1 MESNPPHHW
10 PLHVCLKENAVNS
23 VKSWCAFFALAV
35 SSLFAVAGARAQNGN
50 SVSFPWMNTT
60 LTPDERAGLVL
71 NELTLDEKILLI
83 HGQGSPFGG
92 TNPNA
97 YLSNGG
103 DGFSLGV
110 PRLGIPPL
118 QMIGSAYGV
127 RFSAM
132 NGRYSTALPSNLAST
147 ATWDPEDACEYGA
160 LIGREERAQGY
171 NMSLAGGV
179 NLARELRNG
188 RNFEY
193 HGEDPILAGTIV
205 GHRVR
210 CEQEQHIIGELKH
223 YAVNDQES
231 GRGLVDSIIGV
242 RAMRETDL
250 LAFEIGNSIGH
261 PGAVMCSYN
270 AVNGDYACENKYL
283 LTDVLKKDWKFKGF
297 VLSDWGGTHST
308 AKASAAGLDME
319 QPDEKYYG
327 AAMKKAVL
335 DGQVPVAELDDHVR
349 RILRTEFAGGIIDF
363 PIRKGVVNAE
373 EGLIIARHHAEQS
386 TVLLRNAHGLL
397 PLDRAKVRSIAIIG
411 SHADIGMISGG
422 GSAQVDPQGS
432 FISPVRQKDLH
443 KDAVWFPTSPLK
455 AIAALAP
462 GAQVRFASG
471 DDPAAAAALAKE
483 SEVTVVFAYQW
494 THEAYDLPSLSLPD
508 KQDDLIEQVAAANA
522 NTIVV
527 LETGTA
533 VTMPW
538 ADRVSGI
545 LEAWYAGSKG
555 ADAVANILFGEVNPS
570 AKLPITFPL
579 SEADLPH
586 PQLTVPSAEAKA
598 PGAEMR
604 TGVARP
610 TFSVHYDEG
619 LKVGYKWFDAENKPV
634 LFPFGF
640 GLSYTTY
647 SYSDLKVTPDSRIG
661 DGPTAVSFQVK
672 NTGSRAGVEIAQVY
686 ASLPASAGEPPHR
699 LVGWSRVALKPGES
713 RRVTVTVD
721 AKYLSVFD
729 EDKNGWKLIPGSY
742 DFRVGSSS
750 RNFGLTAEVFL
761 H

>member
-1 MESNPPHHW
+1 MNR
-10 PLHVCLKENAVNS
+10 
-23 VKSWCAFFALAV
+23 VKIWSAFFSLIA
-35 SSLFAVAGARAQNGN
+35 SSLFAVAAACAQNG
-50 SVSFPWMNTT
+50 SPASFPWMNTA

-71 NELTLDEKILLI
+71 KELTLDEKILLI

-127 RFSAM
+127 RFSAV

-147 ATWDPEDACEYGA
+147 ASWDPESACEYGA

-171 NMSLAGGV
+171 DMSLAGGV

-210 CEQEQHIIGELKH
+210 CEQAQHIIGELKH

-231 GRGLVDSIIGV
+231 GRGLVDSIIGK

-283 LTDVLKKDWKFKGF
+283 LTDVLKKDWSFQGF

-308 AKASAAGLDME
+308 VKASAAGLDME

-335 DGQVPVAELDDHVR
+335 DGKVTAAELDDHVR
-349 RILRTEFAGGIIDF
+349 RILRTEFASGIIDF

-373 EGLIIARHHAEQS
+373 DGMLIARRQAEQS
-386 TVLLRNAHGLL
+386 TVLLRNAHDLL

-411 SHADIGMISGG
+411 WHADEGMISGG

-432 FISPVRQKDLH
+432 FVSPVRQKDLH

-455 AIAALAP
+455 AIAAMAP

-471 DDPAAAAALAKE
+471 DDPIAAAALAKG
-483 SEVTVVFAYQW
+483 SEMAIVFAYQW
-494 THEAYDLPSLSLPD
+494 AHEAYDLPNLSLPD
-508 KQDDLIEQVAAANA
+508 KQDELIEQVAAANA

-555 ADAVANILFGEVNPS
+555 ADAVANILFGEINPS
-570 AKLPITFPL
+570 AKLPITFPE

-586 PQLTVPSAEAKA
+586 LQLTVPSPEAKA

-610 TFSVHYDEG
+610 TFSVLYDEG

-647 SYSDLKVTPDSRIG
+647 SYSDLKVTPGSQTG
-661 DGPTAVSFQVK
+661 DGSTAVSFQVK
-672 NTGSRAGVEIAQVY
+672 NTGGRAGIEIAQVY
-686 ASLPASAGEPPHR
+686 ACLPESAGEPPQR

-713 RRVTVTVD
+713 RLVTVTVD
-721 AKYLSVFD
+721 SKYLSVFD
-729 EDKNGWKLIPGSY
+729 EDANGWKIIPGSY
-742 DFRVGSSS
+742 TVRVGSSS
-750 RNFGLTAEVFL
+750 RNLALTAEVYL
-761 H
+761 R

>member
-1 MESNPPHHW
+1 MMVTKAIGSKAFGAVVA
-10 PLHVCLKENAVNS
+10 LIFCVLCVMGNA
-23 VKSWCAFFALAV
+23 W
-35 SSLFAVAGARAQNGN
+35 AQ
-50 SVSFPWMNTT
+50 SDHREAFPWMKTT
-60 LTPDERAGLVL
+60 LTPDERANLVL
-71 NELTLDEKILLI
+71 KELTLDEKIILI
-83 HGQGSPFGG
+83 HGEGSPFGG

-103 DGFSLGV
+103 DGFSLGI

-127 RFSAM
+127 RFSAA

-147 ATWDPEDACEYGA
+147 ASWDPEAACEYGA

-179 NLARELRNG
+179 DLARELRNG

-210 CEQEQHIIGELKH
+210 CEQAQHIIGELKH

-231 GRGLVDSIIGV
+231 GRNLVDSIISK

-270 AVNGDYACENKYL
+270 AVNGDYACENRYL
-283 LTDVLKKDWKFKGF
+283 LTEVLKKEWNFQGF
-297 VLSDWGGTHST
+297 VLSDWGGTHSV
-308 AKASAAGLDME
+308 AKASGAGLDME
-319 QPDEKYYG
+319 QPDDTYYG

-335 DGQVPVAELDDHVR
+335 DGKVPVAKLDDHVR
-349 RILRTEFAGGIIDF
+349 RILRTEFASGIIDF

-373 EGLIIARHHAEQS
+373 DGLLIARRQAEQS
-386 TVLLRNAHGLL
+386 TVLLKNADGLL

-411 SHADIGMISGG
+411 WHADEGMISGG
-422 GSAQVDPQGS
+422 GSAQVDPPGS
-432 FISPVRQKDLH
+432 FAPPVFQKEKDIH
-443 KDAVWFPTSPLK
+443 DAVWFPTSPLK
-455 AIAALAP
+455 AVAAIAP

-471 DDPAAAAALAKE
+471 EDPAAAAALAKE
-483 SEVTVVFAYQW
+483 SQMAIVFAYQW
-494 THEAYDLPSLSLPD
+494 THEAYDVPNLSLPD
-508 KQDDLIEQVAAANA
+508 KQDELIEQVAASNP

-527 LETGTA
+527 LESGTA

-538 ADRVSGI
+538 ASRVSGI

-555 ADAVANILFGEVNPS
+555 ADAVADIIFGEVNPS
-570 AKLPITFPL
+570 AKLPITFPV

-586 PQLTVPSAEAKA
+586 PQLVGPSLEAKA
-598 PGAEMR
+598 PGAIMR

-619 LKVGYKWFDAENKPV
+619 LKIGYKWFDAENKQV

-647 SYSDLKVTPDSRIG
+647 SYSGLEAMPDSQTG
-661 DGPTAVSFQVK
+661 GGVTTVSFQVM
-672 NTGSRAGVEIAQVY
+672 NTGSRAGVEIAQIY
-686 ASLPASAGEPPHR
+686 ASLPASAGEPPKR
-699 LVGWSRVALKPGES
+699 LVGWSRVPLEAGES
-713 RRVTVTVD
+713 KKVKVTID
-721 AKYLSVFD
+721 AKYLSIFD
-729 EDKNGWKLIPGSY
+729 EATNSWKLLPGVY
-742 DFRVGSSS
+742 TFRVGSSS
-750 RNFGLTAEVFL
+750 RDLALTTTIAVQ
-761 H
+761 

>member
-1 MESNPPHHW
+1 MDFRWACRGWAS
-10 PLHVCLKENAVNS
+10 
-23 VKSWCAFFALAV
+23 
-35 SSLFAVAGARAQNGN
+35 
-50 SVSFPWMNTT
+50 
-60 LTPDERAGLVL
+60 
-71 NELTLDEKILLI
+71 
-83 HGQGSPFGG
+83 
-92 TNPNA
+92 
-97 YLSNGG
+97 
-103 DGFSLGV
+103 
-110 PRLGIPPL
+110 RLW

-127 RFSAM
+127 RFSAA
-132 NGRYSTALPSNLAST
+132 NGRYSTALPSNLALT
-147 ATWDPEDACEYGA
+147 ASWDPDAACEYGA

-179 NLARELRNG
+179 NLAREIRNG
-188 RNFEY
+188 RNFEH

-223 YAVNDQES
+223 YTVNDQES
-231 GRGLVDSIIGV
+231 GRGLVDSIISK

-250 LAFEIGNSIGH
+250 LAFEIGNSIGR

-283 LTDVLKKDWKFKGF
+283 LTDVLKKEWNFQGF
-297 VLSDWGGTHST
+297 VLSDWGGTHS
-308 AKASAAGLDME
+308 AVKASGAGLDME

-335 DGQVPVAELDDHVR
+335 DGKVSASELDDHVR
-349 RILRTEFAGGIIDF
+349 RILRTEFASGIIDF
-363 PIRKGVVNAE
+363 PIRKGVVNVE
-373 EGLIIARHHAEQS
+373 DGLLIARREAERS
-386 TVLLRNAHGLL
+386 TVLLKNAHGLL
-397 PLDRAKVRSIAIIG
+397 PLDRAQVRSIAIIG
-411 SHADIGMISGG
+411 MHADESMISGG
-422 GSAQVDPQGS
+422 GSAQVDPPGS
-432 FISPVRQKDLH
+432 FAPPVFHAEKDIH
-443 KDAVWFPTSPLK
+443 DAVWFPTSPLK
-455 AIAALAP
+455 AVAAMAP
-462 GAQVRFASG
+462 GAQVRFAAG

-483 SEVTVVFAYQW
+483 SQVAIVFAYQW
-494 THEAYDLPSLSLPD
+494 EHEGHDLPNLSLPD
-508 KQDDLIEQVAAANA
+508 KQNDLIEKVAAANP
-522 NTIVV
+522 NTIIV

-538 ADRVSGI
+538 VDHVSGI
-545 LEAWYAGSKG
+545 LEAWYAGSKD
-555 ADAVANILFGEVNPS
+555 ADAVANVLFGAVNPS
-570 AKLPITFPL
+570 AKLPITFPV

-640 GLSYTTY
+640 GLSYTSY
-647 SYSDLKVTPDSRIG
+647 SYSGLKVTPGSGTG
-661 DGPTAVSFQVK
+661 DGATVSFEVK

-686 ASLPASAGEPPHR
+686 ASLPESTGEPPKR
-699 LVGWSRVALKPGES
+699 LVGWSRVALEPGES
-713 RRVTVTVD
+713 RQVTVAVD
-721 AKYLSVFD
+721 SKYLSVFD
-729 EDKNGWKLIPGSY
+729 EDTDGWKLIPGSY
-742 DFRVGSSS
+742 IVRVGSSS
-750 RNFGLTAEVFL
+750 RNLALTGEVNI